1 MTDDSRERIR
11 SLLVKVGDERK
22 KVVGNLRGSVSIM
35 TEDIAEHRDTIMIAL
50 IECAKYLPTKSGVY
64 GTWLALMNPDNRVF
78 VSESINSLYNE
89 LRYSISDNN
98 LAVSASIVRVLIE
111 CANAGCLSIDSIAS
125 LIRDIMVVSDCG
137 LYIAT
142 SSVCWFSPEIA
153 LSNSEVG
160 SLIEEIV
167 AAAESL
173 TSSEAYRNR
182 KAIFSPVQDLSDQLE
197 SAIEAIKF
205 MRGNGWESEVLVRPY
220 LMDGL
225 ALPVFESE
233 YIHSIPR
240 DNTAIVDALQ
250 GKSWIPKV
258 VFRTDDSL
266 NVADRFLLEELMNN
280 TLDLFNMSVGECSKA
295 LLRIPFVH
303 PAFESV
309 LSDVVVSNALIARMP
324 GFYQSTMHRVMLLQ
338 ESVRPAFE
346 ATLSAISSRPD
357 VSPDIE
363 FALADLLAFTFV
375 NNIKLSS
382 YEGISSSVCEKF
394 LILAL
399 RLVSVNSVQ
408 GKLEGSGLRV
418 DSVPEPGQG
427 MPFEASDEY
436 ALVRE
441 VVRIKDGSDTEVF
454 ELLMNRMADKE
465 SGFALFVQAL
475 LENGS
480 RTITHF
486 TKLLELYKSVI
497 LRSLDLGLVSS
508 FEQRE
513 LILVSRI
520 FAFWSNNSF
529 RLEKTLDLL
538 IHNDLLRVQAI
549 LNALP
554 IDPQSI
560 TTYNLIDIIMCHL
573 ISRKKH
579 LAKEIEESVVNEA
592 LTQQLAE
599 VQYTLSMTAGTLLNN
614 SPDSVQRWI
623 VRRYHADLDK
633 SAIASDV
640 LATMF

>member
-1 MTDDSRERIR
+1 
-11 SLLVKVGDERK
+11 
-22 KVVGNLRGSVSIM
+22 
-35 TEDIAEHRDTIMIAL
+35 
-50 IECAKYLPTKSGVY
+50 
-64 GTWLALMNPDNRVF
+64 
-78 VSESINSLYNE
+78 
-89 LRYSISDNN
+89 
-98 LAVSASIVRVLIE
+98 
-111 CANAGCLSIDSIAS
+111 
-125 LIRDIMVVSDCG
+125 
-137 LYIAT
+137 
-142 SSVCWFSPEIA
+142 
-153 LSNSEVG
+153 
-160 SLIEEIV
+160 
-167 AAAESL
+167 
-173 TSSEAYRNR
+173 
-182 KAIFSPVQDLSDQLE
+182 
-197 SAIEAIKF
+197 
-205 MRGNGWESEVLVRPY
+205 
-220 LMDGL
+220 MDGL

-240 DNTAIVDALQ
+240 DNTAIVDALK

-258 VFRTDDSL
+258 TVRTDDSL

-309 LSDVVVSNALIARMP
+309 LSDVVVSNALTARMP
-324 GFYQSTMHRVMLLQ
+324 GFYQSIMHRVMLLQ
-338 ESVRPAFE
+338 ESVRPTFE
-346 ATLSAISSRPD
+346 STLNAISSRPD
-357 VSPDIE
+357 VTPDIE
-363 FALADLLAFTFV
+363 FALADLLAFAFV
-375 NNIKLSS
+375 NNVKLSS

-394 LILAL
+394 LGLAL
-399 RLVSVNSVQ
+399 RLAPVNSVQ
-408 GKLEGSGLRV
+408 GKLEGSGLRM

-427 MPFEASDEY
+427 MPFESSDEY
-436 ALVRE
+436 SLVRE
-441 VVRIKDGSDTEVF
+441 VVRIKDGSDTEVI
-454 ELLMNRMADKE
+454 ELLMNRIADKE
-465 SGFALFVQAL
+465 NGFSLFVQAL

-497 LRSLDLGLVSS
+497 QRSVDLGLVGSI
-508 FEQRE
+508 EQRE

-538 IHNDLLRVQAI
+538 IHNDLIRVQAI

-554 IDPQSI
+554 MDPQSI
-560 TTYNLIDIIMCHL
+560 STYNLIDIIVSHL

-579 LAKEIEESVVNEA
+579 LAKEIEESVINES

-599 VQYTLSMTAGTLLNN
+599 VQYTLSVTAATLLNN
-614 SPDSVQRWI
+614 SPESVQRWI